1 MHRYAHQDSAIDPEG
16 VPVRH
21 ASTVMVVADQPEL
34 EVLMVQRNSR
44 VAFGPSAWVFPGGR
58 VDPDDAAD
66 HDHVTVG
73 LTDEEA
79 SAVLEVPTGGRAWW
93 IAALRETLEEAGLLL
108 GVENTPVESIDRIR
122 ADVHDDPTV
131 FIDRLAHLDITVDLS
146 VVHEVA
152 RFITPVGPPRR
163 FDARFFVARAPT
175 GQTAHPDA
183 GEVVHHRWISPT
195 QAIEEWQAGGFPMMS
210 VTHRMLECLARY
222 ESVDEVLSA
231 ATTRRP
237 ADRIR
242 VADPEGEYRVLLP
255 GEPGYETADLEI
267 EHGWVRI

>member
-1 MHRYAHQDSAIDPEG
+1 
-16 VPVRH
+16 
-21 ASTVMVVADQPEL
+21 MVIADQPDL

-58 VDPDDAAD
+58 VDADDASD

-79 SAVLEVPTGGRAWW
+79 STALEVGSGGRAWW

-108 GVENTPVESIDRIR
+108 GVGETQMESIDRIR
-122 ADVHDDPTV
+122 TAVHEDPTV
-131 FIDRLAHLDITVDLS
+131 FIHRLSDADLTVDLS
-146 VVHEVA
+146 VLHEVA
-152 RFITPVGPPRR
+152 RFVTPVGPPRR
-163 FDARFFVARAPT
+163 FDARFFVARAPV

-183 GEVVHHRWISPT
+183 GEIVHHRWISPAR
-195 QAIEEWQAGGFPMMS
+195 AIEEWASGDFPMMS
-210 VTHRMLECLARY
+210 VTHRMLACLGRY
-222 ESVDEVLSA
+222 ESVDDVMTA
-231 ATTRRP
+231 AGERRP
-237 ADRIR
+237 ANRIR

-255 GEPGYETADLEI
+255 GEPGYETADIEI